1 MFFWNVPDKSNHLH
15 GKGLRLNELNC
26 DFLHFLAAK
35 GRAYANLVIFITPLI
50 LHEVFDLEPL
60 VIVVMEDFSIPQLY
74 GLVALPKP
82 MLQVL

>member
-1 MFFWNVPDKSNHLH
+1 
-15 GKGLRLNELNC
+15 
-26 DFLHFLAAK
+26 LAAK
-35 GRAYANLVIFITPLI
+35 ERAYANLVIFITPLI
-50 LHEVFDLEPL
+50 LHEVFDLKPL